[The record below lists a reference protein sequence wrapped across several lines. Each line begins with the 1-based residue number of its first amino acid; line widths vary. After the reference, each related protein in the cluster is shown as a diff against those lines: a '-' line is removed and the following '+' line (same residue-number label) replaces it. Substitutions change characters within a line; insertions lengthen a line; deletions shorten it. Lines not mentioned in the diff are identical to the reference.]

1 MIERINVFYK
11 GLGSEDPGG
20 AGSFAY
26 LIFHDAELIHEAS
39 RFLPPEAKLSRFVA
53 EYRALMEITQWLID
67 QGKHPHHIR
76 FHGDEPII
84 VNHMNRRWKPKADL
98 FPLVR
103 QTQFLMAGLK
113 DAHFNWVPIDKNVA
127 VKPAMDVMIKNGIDP
142 KPYLEAQE
150 KVNQEKIANGE
161 YR

>member
-26 LIFHDAELIHEAS
+26 LIFHDADIIHQAS
-39 RFLPPEAKLSRFVA
+39 RFLEPEARLSRIVA
-53 EYRALMEITQWLID
+53 EYRALGEITQWLIENA
-67 QGKHPHHIR
+67 KHPHHIR
-76 FHGDEPII
+76 FNGDEPLV
-84 VNHMNRRWKPKADL
+84 VNHMTRRWKPKHDL
-98 FPLVR
+98 FPIVR

-113 DAHFNWVPIDKNVA
+113 DAHFNWVAMDKNLA
-127 VKPAMDVMIKNGIDP
+127 LKPAMEVLIKNGIDP
-142 KPYLEAQE
+142 KTYLEAQE
-150 KVNQEKIANGE
+150 KITREKIANGE